1 MTNSQLIEAIRRLLS
16 GAELSGREASE
27 IVALVVQNTK
37 RETAREKFTDCGR
50 LKGSPYEGQ
59 D

>member
-1 MTNSQLIEAIRRLLS
+1 MNNTDLIEAIRRLLS

-37 RETAREKFTDCGR
+37 KWKEKEVSDGIQR
-50 LKGSPYEGQ
+50 PE
-59 D
+59 

>member
-37 RETAREKFTDCGR
+37 RWKEKEVSDGIQR
-50 LKGSPYEGQ
+50 PE
-59 D
+59 